1 MAKNLLKNRKIYGL
15 HNIIDFTPLS
25 KENIHET
32 TRGIEYFYD
41 TLKLSG
47 KQCEKQNIY
56 SHPRGYKGGE
66 NPKNIKNGPNICNL
80 SMWTYLYYMI
90 ATKHI

>member
-1 MAKNLLKNRKIYGL
+1 MAKNWSKNRKIYGL

-47 KQCEKQNIY
+47 KQYEKQNIY
-56 SHPRGYKGGE
+56 SHPRGYKGVKIQKILNMGQ
-66 NPKNIKNGPNICNL
+66 IFVICQCGPIH
-80 SMWTYLYYMI
+80 T
-90 ATKHI
+90 T

>member
-1 MAKNLLKNRKIYGL
+1 MAKNWSKNRKIYGL

-25 KENIHET
+25 KENIHKT

-47 KQCEKQNIY
+47 KQYEKQNIY

-66 NPKNIKNGPNICNL
+66 NQKNIKSRPNICKL
-80 SMWTYLYYMI
+80 SMRTYL
-90 ATKHI
+90 